1 MAGTQGEIDYAIR
14 RALNI
19 FDEWNDVTG
28 LIPKHSG
35 YYYEIQSV
43 IEDAVHC
50 GFQQALDDPKPLANE
65 IKEELKNI
73 ESEVGE

>member
-1 MAGTQGEIDYAIR
+1 MSGTKGAVDYAVR
-14 RALNI
+14 RALNK

-28 LIPKHSG
+28 QFEKFSG

-50 GFQQALDDPKPLANE
+50 GFQRAFNVEEPLP
-65 IKEELKNI
+65 
-73 ESEVGE
+73 SEK

>member
-1 MAGTQGEIDYAIR
+1 MSGTKGEVNYAVR
-14 RALNI
+14 RALNK

-28 LIPKHSG
+28 KFEKFSC

-50 GFQQALDDPKPLANE
+50 GFQRALDDEKPLP
-65 IKEELKNI
+65 
-73 ESEVGE
+73 SEFDA